1 MERKKRLGDVKYY
14 VVIDSKG
21 KANFSSDFQLIKGL
35 EIIKDFYDFHEANN
49 FTKEYNRTNVCE
61 NIQDG
66 GKYKCEDLYNCCDC
80 GGDDCGCGGCFS
92 CNACI
97 VCLTIEN

>member
-49 FTKEYNRTNVCE
+49 FTKEYNRTNVSAPAWRLFWCS
-61 NIQDG
+61 
-66 GKYKCEDLYNCCDC
+66 L
-80 GGDDCGCGGCFS
+80 S
-92 CNACI
+92 ASA
-97 VCLTIEN
+97 L